1 MAGYGSS
8 ANISGSSN
16 SSYSGAQQTPQS
28 EFSLQIANA
37 AAAVG
42 QYVVKW
48 AQQVYAQTSAIT
60 DQMVTNFLQASQYG
74 MQLAETQLNQY
85 TNTYVPEMNQLAGEA
100 ATYSS
105 PSRVAYNMGAAG
117 ANAASGAYA
126 ANQGTLQNLRSYGV
140 DPSSGMYG
148 DILAAQNT
156 AAGASEAGA
165 ENQAQVN
172 TEATGRQLLQ
182 NSITAGEQLPGDTV
196 NALNS
201 AYQGIAGAENSVLS
215 NANTGSQALA
225 TAAPFFQAA
234 TNVKMPSSSTV
245 SKGSSGSIGGSS
257 SAPQQ
262 KQQPMG
268 NMGQGARP
276 AGPGLPGTATAG
288 GPGGPETIS
297 GPFAPDSG
305 AGSDAAFNGP
315 PGSIDSINPSGSQF
329 NDFGNSNPE
338 TQLGNDPFNQQFTN
352 YSGDTSNP
360 YTSST
365 DPGASNPFGATDQ
378 SFTNGSF
385 GDTNQSTF
393 STPSAPSGGWGS
405 GNSSPIDNYGG
416 AGSDQSNGSGFD
428 SSFDTGTTSFQDY
441 GGAGGSAG
449 DGTSTGGGYAAASA
463 SNGSGDWGAGASPVT
478 DYGGAGS
485 DFSGGYY
492 AKGGRVQRN
501 FRPGVL
507 PVSNATTGGRVP
519 MQASPSQG
527 RQTDDVPARLNAG
540 EFVIPKDVAAWK
552 GQEFFQKLI
561 DGSRK
566 KRVTGSPAQGQPKP
580 ALRGPPRFVSHQM
593 GAR

>member
-315 PGSIDSINPSGSQF
+315 PGSIDSINPSGGQY

-338 TQLGNDPFNQQFTN
+338 TQLSNDPFQQQFTN

-393 STPSAPSGGWGS
+393 STPSAPAGGWGS
-405 GNSSPIDNYGG
+405 GNSSPSGVDN
-416 AGSDQSNGSGFD
+416 SGFD
-428 SSFDTGTTSFQDY
+428 SSFDNGTSSFQNY
-441 GGAGGSAG
+441 GGAGG
-449 DGTSTGGGYAAASA
+449 DQP
-463 SNGSGDWGAGASPVT
+463 GSGDYGAGNAGASAGS
-478 DYGGAGS
+478 YGGGAGGGAG
-485 DFSGGYY
+485 GGYY

-540 EFVIPKDVAAWK
+540 EFVIPKDVTAWK

>member
-305 AGSDAAFNGP
+305 AGSDAAFSGP
-315 PGSIDSINPSGSQF
+315 PGSIDSINPSGGQYS
-329 NDFGNSNPE
+329 DFGTSNPE

-393 STPSAPSGGWGS
+393 STPSAPAGGWGS
-405 GNSSPIDNYGG
+405 GNSSPSGVDN
-416 AGSDQSNGSGFD
+416 GSYSSPPSGVGNSGFD
-428 SSFDTGTTSFQDY
+428 SSFDNGTSSFQNY
-441 GGAGGSAG
+441 GGAGGDQPGSGDYGAGNAGASAG
-449 DGTSTGGGYAAASA
+449 SYGGGAGGGAGGGYY
-463 SNGSGDWGAGASPVT
+463 T
-478 DYGGAGS
+478 
-485 DFSGGYY
+485 
-492 AKGGRVQRN
+492 KGGRVQRN

-540 EFVIPKDVAAWK
+540 EFVIPKDVTAWK

-566 KRVTGSPAQGQPKP
+566 KRVTGSPARGQPKP

>member
-60 DQMVTNFLQASQYG
+60 DQTVTNFLQASQYG

-182 NSITAGEQLPGDTV
+182 NSITAGEQLPGDVV

-201 AYQGIAGAENSVLS
+201 AYQGVSGAENSVLS
-215 NANTGSQALA
+215 NANTGAAVQAV
-225 TAAPFFQAA
+225 AAPYYNAA
-234 TNVKMPSSSTV
+234 GAALHPLSTASV
-245 SKGSSGSIGGSS
+245 SRATQGSIGSGGSGS
-257 SAPQQ
+257 GSKSTPMGQMGRALGNQGTGGGAPAASSPPGIQTTSNPFYTGPTTGVNLSDVNPSAP
-262 KQQPMG
+262 G
-268 NMGQGARP
+268 FNEF
-276 AGPGLPGTATAG
+276 G
-288 GPGGPETIS
+288 G
-297 GPFAPDSG
+297 D
-305 AGSDAAFNGP
+305 
-315 PGSIDSINPSGSQF
+315 
-329 NDFGNSNPE
+329 NPE
-338 TQLGNDPFNQQFTN
+338 AALGNDPFNQQFTQ
-352 YSGDTSNP
+352 YQGDTSNP
-360 YTSST
+360 FTNTDGGSSYGMPGAGVDGAGDVPQYNA
-365 DPGASNPFGATDQ
+365 DPGAGWGDFSSPAPTDWSSGATNSGFD
-378 SFTNGSF
+378 GSF
-385 GDTNQSTF
+385 GGDGSSGSSDPAFGGSGSSGSGSSGFGNY
-393 STPSAPSGGWGS
+393 STPSQPNNMNGGYGS
-405 GNSSPIDNYGG
+405 VNNYGG
-416 AGSDQSNGSGFD
+416 AGSDYS
-428 SSFDTGTTSFQDY
+428 
-441 GGAGGSAG
+441 
-449 DGTSTGGGYAAASA
+449 GGG
-463 SNGSGDWGAGASPVT
+463 
-478 DYGGAGS
+478 GGGGG
-485 DFSGGYY
+485 GGYY
-492 AKGGRVQRN
+492 AQGGRVQHN
-501 FRPGVL
+501 FRPPMHRGVL
-507 PVSNATTGGRVP
+507 PTNATTGGQVP
-519 MQASPSQG
+519 RHASPSGG
-527 RQTDDVPARLNAG
+527 RQTDDVAARLNAG
-540 EFVIPKDVAAWK
+540 EFVIPRDVAAWK
-552 GQEFFQKLI
+552 GQEFFQNLI
-561 DGSRK
+561 NQSRK
-566 KRVTGSPAQGQPKP
+566 KRVGGGAPAQGKMKP
-580 ALRGPPRFVSHQM
+580 ALNQRPSFVSQQM
-593 GAR
+593 GGS